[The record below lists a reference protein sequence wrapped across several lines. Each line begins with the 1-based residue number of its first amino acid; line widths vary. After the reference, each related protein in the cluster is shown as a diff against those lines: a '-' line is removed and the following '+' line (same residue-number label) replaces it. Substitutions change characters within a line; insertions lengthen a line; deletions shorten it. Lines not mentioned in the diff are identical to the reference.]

1 MLIRITDVLPP
12 EALETLIADIM
23 AAEGFGDGAA
33 TAGWHARLVK
43 KNEQLAASDAAPL
56 LAGVEAALLAH
67 PVFQAAARPKRLV
80 KLLISRYRPGMEY
93 GLHVD
98 DALMGGERTDLCFT
112 YFLSSPDDYEGGELE
127 LSEAYSDRAIKLGK
141 GELILYPST
150 TLHRVTPVTRG
161 ERLAIVG
168 WVRSHVRAADEREIL
183 FDLENA
189 LSGVFAREGK
199 SALFDTLAKARTNLL
214 RKWAD

>member
-12 EALETLIADIM
+12 EALGALIGEIA
-23 AAEGFGDGAA
+23 AAEGFADGAA

-43 KNEQLAASDAAPL
+43 KNEQLGAAAAGPI
-56 LAGVEAALLAH
+56 LARIEAALLAH
-67 PVFQAAARPKRLV
+67 PVFQAAARPKRMV

-93 GLHVD
+93 GPHVD
-98 DALMGGERTDLCFT
+98 DALMGGERTDLSFT
-112 YFLSSPDDYEGGELE
+112 FFLTDPAEYEGGELE
-127 LSEAYSDRAIKLGK
+127 LSESYSDRRIKLGK

-161 ERLAIVG
+161 ERLAVVG
-168 WVRSHVRAADEREIL
+168 WVRSHVRAAEDREIL

-189 LSGVFAREGK
+189 LSEVFGREGK